1 MPGKRV
7 SKAKK
12 SAAAAMR
19 GLGIPVRAVAAEL
32 GISRATA
39 HLAGLDPTL
48 DPEVVRQC
56 QERIGG
62 RMVVAADSF
71 LSQSLSRLKEL
82 GPYQAMLCSG
92 IAFDK
97 HLQGRLAASRNGSG
111 SVLVQI
117 LVAIDQS
124 ARSNELD
131 PSVPTSVSLSSDT
144 KVCQACGT
152 PSPCGCDGRT

>member
-1 MPGKRV
+1 
-7 SKAKK
+7 
-12 SAAAAMR
+12 MR
-19 GLGIPVRAVAAEL
+19 GLGMPVRAVAAEL
-32 GISRATA
+32 GISRSTA
-39 HLAGLDPTL
+39 QRAGIDPTV
-48 DPEVVRQC
+48 DPEMVREC

-71 LSQSLSRLKEL
+71 LTHALSRIQDL
-82 GPYQAMLCSG
+82 GPYQATLCAG
-92 IAFDK
+92 ITHD
-97 HLQGRLAASRNGSG
+97 HYLRSRMAASRAGGG
-111 SVLVQI
+111 SVLVQV